1 MGGSGKRGGADR
13 VLESRH
19 LVGLFLGVVLLCA
32 VFFTLGYVMGRTQYG
47 GPVHAA
53 EAMGKLISPS
63 SSPASVK
70 PKPAEAPAPPAKSE
84 WDFYTKDS
92 RQPEPAPK
100 AAASK
105 PAVAAPIPAVATKKP
120 GAPPAATTTPVAA
133 SPAKPAA
140 RFDAP
145 KLPKGAIV
153 VQVAALTRETDAL
166 AMADTIQQKR
176 FPAFVVTPTTD
187 NFYRVQVGPYAD
199 EKSADAAKHSLEQVG
214 FKPIIKR

>member
-1 MGGSGKRGGADR
+1 MGGTGRRGGADR

-53 EAMGKLISPS
+53 EGMGKLISPS
-63 SSPASVK
+63 TSAAPVK

-84 WDFYTKDS
+84 WDFYAKDDH
-92 RQPEPAPK
+92 RAEPAPK
-100 AAASK
+100 AASPK
-105 PAVAAPIPAVATKKP
+105 PAVPTPIPAVAVKKP
-120 GAPPAATTTPVAA
+120 GAPPPATTTPVAA
-133 SPAKPAA
+133 SPAKPTA
-140 RFDAP
+140 RSQP
-145 KLPKGAIV
+145 PRLPKGSIV
-153 VQVAALTRETDAL
+153 VQLAALTRETDAL

-176 FPAFVVTPTTD
+176 FPAFVVTPATD
-187 NFYRVQVGPYAD
+187 NYYRVQVGPYPD
-199 EKSADAAKHSLEQVG
+199 EKSADTAKRALEQLG